1 MTTKVNDFY
10 ACMAG
15 TGSATPHCTA
25 LQGVVGEQVTCMVYE
40 QRPAPCREV
49 EPGDD
54 KCNRARARHGLHAL
68 KTGQAELLG

>member
-15 TGSATPHCTA
+15 TGGAAPHCAA
-25 LQGVVGEQVTCMVYE
+25 LQGVVGKQVTCTVYE

-54 KCNRARARHGLHAL
+54 KCNQARARYGLPKLTSA
-68 KTGQAELLG
+68 